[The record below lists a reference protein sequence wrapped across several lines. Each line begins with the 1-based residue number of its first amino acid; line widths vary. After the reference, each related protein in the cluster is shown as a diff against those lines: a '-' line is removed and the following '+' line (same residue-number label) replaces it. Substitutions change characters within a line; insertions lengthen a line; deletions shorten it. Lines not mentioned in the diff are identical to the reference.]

1 MATSSSSSLMA
12 TTKYNC
18 NYYYKDHNLKPLNP
32 TKTLPRLSFSTRKK
46 NQNRKPI
53 CVEASSFSTQRQ
65 GIWSI
70 RDDLVMPNSAMGM
83 QVMANN
89 NPKDKGPPPLVMER
103 FHSVIDQL
111 FNHRIIRL
119 GGPLEDDVANVLVS
133 QLLYLDAV
141 DPTKDIVMYVNS
153 PGGSVTAGMAV
164 FDTMKHIR
172 ADVSTV
178 CIGLAA
184 SMSAFILSA
193 GTKGKRY
200 SLPNARI
207 MIHQPLGGVQGST
220 TDMEIQ
226 VNEVVHHHAV
236 LSGYL
241 AYFTGHPVEKIVSD
255 TDKDFFMSAK
265 EAKEYGLIDDVIT
278 NPLKALQPQPVSN

>member
-12 TTKYNC
+12 TAKYNC

-53 CVEASSFSTQRQ
+53 RVKASSFSTQRQ

-89 NPKDKGPPPLVMER
+89 NPNDRGPPPLVMER

-111 FNHRIIRL
+111 FNHVNFISFLFAATRFNSLCLNYYFYILFQRIIRL

-141 DPTKDIVMYVNS
+141 DPTK
-153 PGGSVTAGMAV
+153 VT
-164 FDTMKHIR
+164 
-172 ADVSTV
+172 ST
-178 CIGLAA
+178 
-184 SMSAFILSA
+184 
-193 GTKGKRY
+193 
-200 SLPNARI
+200 
-207 MIHQPLGGVQGST
+207 IHFLFSC
-220 TDMEIQ
+220 
-226 VNEVVHHHAV
+226 
-236 LSGYL
+236 
-241 AYFTGHPVEKIVSD
+241 
-255 TDKDFFMSAK
+255 
-265 EAKEYGLIDDVIT
+265 
-278 NPLKALQPQPVSN
+278 